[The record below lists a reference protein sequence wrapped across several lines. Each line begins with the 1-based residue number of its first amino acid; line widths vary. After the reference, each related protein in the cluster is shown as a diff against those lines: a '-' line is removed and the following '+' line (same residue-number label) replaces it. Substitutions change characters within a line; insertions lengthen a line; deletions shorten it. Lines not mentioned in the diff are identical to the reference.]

1 MQQQDT
7 GSAPAAA
14 PSRRRGD
21 RKAQLARIAVDLFC
35 QRGYHAV
42 GLGDIA
48 TEAGITGPA
57 IYRHFK
63 NKQAILTYAADDLA
77 AATRS
82 AVETAL
88 AQGATADPWSRIDAI
103 VRSLTTLVI
112 DRREGAQLY
121 QWERR
126 HLDPEDHA
134 RFTATME
141 WLVDTV
147 AGLVGEGR
155 PRLPEADRTTLAT
168 AALSAIASLS
178 THRTTVPA
186 RVAERGLRSIALG
199 VLATGLPP
207 RLGGEL
213 AEERPEQPALNR
225 FVSRRERL
233 VVAALRPIRERGFHA
248 VTMEELGA
256 AAGIGGSSVYR
267 HFASKA
273 ELLAAVYY
281 RAADRL
287 TVATSTAVESAT
299 EPGEALR
306 ALVDAYVGYNY
317 SDSDL
322 AAVYRSEHGNLPDED
337 RRQLRKVQRE
347 HVEQW
352 VRLVMAVRGDTR
364 ATYARLAVHAAL
376 NIAGDLCI
384 RRQRIAD
391 ADQIK
396 HVVFAALAS

>member
-1 MQQQDT
+1 MRQSET
-7 GSAPAAA
+7 GSAAGDGP
-14 PSRRRGD
+14 PRRRGD
-21 RKAQLARIAVDLFC
+21 RKVQLARIAADLFC
-35 QRGYHAV
+35 RHGYHVV

-63 NKQAILTYAADDLA
+63 NKQAILAYAADDLA
-77 AATRS
+77 AAAGGS
-82 AVETAL
+82 VETAL
-88 AQGATADPWSRIDAI
+88 VGPATDPWSRIDAI
-103 VRSLTTLVI
+103 TDSLTKLVVE
-112 DRREGAQLY
+112 RRTSAQLY

-126 HLDPEDHA
+126 HLEPEDHA
-134 RFTATME
+134 RFTATLAA
-141 WLVDTV
+141 LVETV

-155 PRLPEADRTTLAT
+155 PRLPEADRATLAT
-168 AALSAIASLS
+168 AGLSAIASLS
-178 THRTTVPA
+178 THRTAVSA
-186 RVAERGLRSIALG
+186 RTAQRGLRSIALG

-213 AEERPEQPALNR
+213 GEAWPEPPAVSQ
-225 FVSRRERL
+225 FVARRERL

-267 HFASKA
+267 HFSSKA

-287 TVATSTAVESAT
+287 AVATSTAIESAT

-306 ALVDAYVGYNY
+306 ALVEAYVGYNY

-322 AAVYRSEHGNLPDED
+322 AAVYRSEYGNLPPDD
-337 RRQLRKVQRE
+337 RRHLRKVQRE

-376 NIAGDLCI
+376 NIVHDLCI
-384 RRQRIAD
+384 RRRRIAD

-396 HVVFAALAS
+396 HLVFAALAS

>member
-7 GSAPAAA
+7 GSAPAAP

-21 RKAQLARIAVDLFC
+21 RRAQLARIAAELFC
-35 QRGYHAV
+35 RRGYHAV

-63 NKQAILTYAADDLA
+63 NKQAILTFAADDLA
-77 AATRS
+77 AATRD

-88 AQGATADPWSRIDAI
+88 ARATTDPWSRIDAI
-103 VRSLTTLVI
+103 VRSLTALVI

-155 PRLPEADRTTLAT
+155 PRLPEADRATVAT
-168 AALSAIASLS
+168 AALSAIASLA
-178 THRTTVPA
+178 THRTTVSA
-186 RVAERGLRSIALG
+186 RVAQRGLRSIALG

-213 AEERPEQPALNR
+213 AEESPVPPAASR

-287 TVATSTAVESAT
+287 TVTTSTAIESAA

-306 ALVDAYVGYNY
+306 ALVDAYVDYNY

-322 AAVYRSEHGNLPDED
+322 AAVYRSEHGNLPDDD

-376 NIAGDLCI
+376 NIVHDLCI

-391 ADQIK
+391 AGQIK
-396 HVVFAALAS
+396 HLVFAALAS

>member
-1 MQQQDT
+1 MHQPEA
-7 GSAPAAA
+7 GSSAVAGTP
-14 PSRRRGD
+14 RRRGD
-21 RKAQLARIAVDLFC
+21 RRAQLARIAAELFC

-63 NKQAILTYAADDLA
+63 NKQAILAYAADDLA
-77 AATRS
+77 TATS
-82 AVETAL
+82 GAVETAL
-88 AQGATADPWSRIDAI
+88 ARPATDPWSRVDAI
-103 VRSLTTLVI
+103 VRSLTKLVI
-112 DRREGAQLY
+112 ERRAGAQLY

-126 HLDPEDHA
+126 HLDPDDHA
-134 RFTATME
+134 HFTEILAS
-141 WLVDTV
+141 LVDTV
-147 AGLVGEGR
+147 AELVGQGR
-155 PRLPEADRTTLAT
+155 PRLPAADRATLAT
-168 AALSAIASLS
+168 AGLSAIASLS
-178 THRTTVPA
+178 THRTTVSA

-213 AEERPEQPALNR
+213 AEERPDPPAVGQ

-233 VVAALRPIRERGFHA
+233 VVAALRLIRERGFHA

-267 HFASKA
+267 HFATKA
-273 ELLAAVYY
+273 DLLAAVYY

-287 TVATSTAVESAT
+287 AVATSTAIESAT

-322 AAVYRSEHGNLPDED
+322 AAVYRSEYGNLPPDD
-337 RRQLRKVQRE
+337 RRHLRKVQRE

-376 NIAGDLCI
+376 NIVHDLCI
-384 RRQRIAD
+384 RRRRIAD

-396 HVVFAALAS
+396 HLVFAALAS

>member
-1 MQQQDT
+1 MQQSDA
-7 GSAPAAA
+7 GSAAGTGTP
-14 PSRRRGD
+14 RRRGD
-21 RKAQLARIAVDLFC
+21 RRAQLARIAAELFC
-35 QRGYHAV
+35 LRGYHAV

-57 IYRHFK
+57 IYRHFE
-63 NKQAILTYAADDLA
+63 NKQAILTYAAEDLA
-77 AATRS
+77 SATS
-82 AVETAL
+82 GAVQTAL
-88 AQGATADPWSRIDAI
+88 AQAGDDPWARIDAI
-103 VRSLTTLVI
+103 VGSLTKLVI
-112 DRREGAQLY
+112 ERRASAQLY

-134 RFTATME
+134 RFTATLE
-141 WLVDTV
+141 TLVDTV

-155 PRLPEADRTTLAT
+155 PGLPEADRATVAT
-168 AALSAIASLS
+168 AGLSAIASLA
-178 THRTTVPA
+178 THRTTVSA
-186 RVAERGLRSIALG
+186 RVAQRGLRSIALG

-213 AEERPEQPALNR
+213 AEQRPEPPAASR

-267 HFASKA
+267 HFSSKA

-287 TVATSTAVESAT
+287 TVATGTAIESAT

-322 AAVYRSEHGNLPDED
+322 AAVYRSEYGNLPPDD
-337 RRQLRKVQRE
+337 RRHLRKVQRE

-364 ATYARLAVHAAL
+364 ATHARLAVHAAL

-384 RRQRIAD
+384 RRRRIAD

-396 HVVFAALAS
+396 HLVFAALAG